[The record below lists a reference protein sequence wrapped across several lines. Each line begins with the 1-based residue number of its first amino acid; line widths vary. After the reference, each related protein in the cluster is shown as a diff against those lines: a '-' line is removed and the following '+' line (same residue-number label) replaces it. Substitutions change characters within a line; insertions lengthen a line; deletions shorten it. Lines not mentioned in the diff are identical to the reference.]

1 MSEPY
6 LWLVW
11 AHILSATLLFGTG
24 LGTAFHML
32 ATHLR
37 GDVAAI
43 AAMTRNTVLAD
54 WLFTATSG
62 VVQPVTGF
70 LIVFTGGY
78 DPLAGW
84 LVATY
89 VLYAI
94 AGLCWLKVVQL
105 QYRMRRLA
113 IAAHETGQALPA
125 AYHAAMKLWF
135 ALGWPAFLALLA
147 VLALMVMKPDL
158 W

>member
-6 LWLVW
+6 HWLLWV
-11 AHILSATLLFGTG
+11 HIVSATILFGTG

-43 AAMTRNTVLAD
+43 AVMTRNTVLAD

-62 VVQPVTGF
+62 LVQPITGF
-70 LIVFTGGY
+70 LLVFLAGH
-78 DPLAGW
+78 DPLASW

-89 VLYAI
+89 VLYGI

-105 QYRMRRLA
+105 QYRMRKLA
-113 IAAHETGQALPA
+113 IAAHETGDALPA
-125 AYHAAMKLWF
+125 AYYSAVRLWF
-135 ALGWPAFLALLA
+135 VLGWPAFIGL
-147 VLALMVMKPDL
+147 VFVFALMVMKPEP